1 MTKVAEA
8 EAWVHRSR
16 QVIHNHLLIQ
26 LLSAIA
32 IIMPLPIATFIFWT
46 AFGLA
51 SPIVIQ
57 SFVALWA
64 TATIVYVTMAIYVR
78 IEHGKL

>member
-1 MTKVAEA
+1 MTKLAEA
-8 EAWVHRSR
+8 EVWVHRSR
-16 QVIHNHLLIQ
+16 HVIHNHLLIQ

-32 IIMPLPIATFIFWT
+32 IIMPLPTATFIFWT

-78 IEHGKL
+78 IEQGKL

>member
-1 MTKVAEA
+1 MTKLAEA
-8 EAWVHRSR
+8 EVWVHRSR

-32 IIMPLPIATFIFWT
+32 IIMPLPTATFIFWT

-78 IEHGKL
+78 IEQGKL